1 VSNTFGGRHHYWLRP
16 HDRAAKA
23 LYVSPFIGAGVEYAF
38 DFSEPSTSLVAHVRT
53 MERGAALFDATL
65 RLDRREWTARE
76 IRRALLRHPAM
87 TASVIGAIHWEAL
100 KLWWKG
106 VPVEARL
113 TRDGR
118 LGAPPADNY
127 AERHL

>member
-1 VSNTFGGRHHYWLRP
+1 
-16 HDRAAKA
+16 
-23 LYVSPFIGAGVEYAF
+23 
-38 DFSEPSTSLVAHVRT
+38 